1 MKLQK
6 KSGCGCKTFPSSVW
20 SFVIAVLTAS
30 LAVCPSYGVP
40 EHLGDLDE
48 DGVFTAMDLA
58 KLVAHTSGST
68 PLQENLRPFADLNQ
82 DSVIN
87 DADHAAL
94 VSLILE
100 TAEPQSLPLASI
112 SGASPYNGE
121 GDVAVTRETVL
132 RFSMPLALSSALDT
146 TQLYAEFGGRKI
158 LSRVE
163 ISGDRKKASLFYLE
177 PLPSKARIKI
187 TFAPNGLTDLLGREI
202 DPDGDGNAGGTY
214 TSTFDTLS
222 ITGLVG
228 TAITGRVLASE
239 VGAGGGDVPVAGA
252 TVTVDGAEET
262 LRAVTDAQGNFV
274 LSPCPAGSFFVHVD
288 GRTSPASSYP
298 DGNYYPTVG
307 KRWDAVAGRTDNL
320 CGNLQDTSR
329 GLVYLPKIK
338 AGSLSA
344 VSQTEDTQIG
354 FPESVT
360 GEFPELEGTTLD
372 VPPNSLF
379 ADDGT
384 RGGRLGIGPVDG
396 SRLPSPLPPG
406 LNLPMVIT
414 IQTDGASN
422 FDIPVPVM
430 FPNLPDPVTGEKL
443 PPGAKSALFSF
454 NHDTGEWEVVGPM
467 TVTEDGNFVKTDAG
481 VGIRQPGWHG
491 NNPGSGAGGPG
502 DPGAPPGQP
511 NGPSVGS
518 PGSPEPPPCG
528 PGFKEPQDLR
538 EVREMMARNATN
550 AGMGVGGR
558 LIKML
563 GSIPRSVGK
572 MFKFGKGARKEF
584 QEMNQV
590 MADAH
595 AYREYL
601 EAMRDFYIE
610 YADGQ
615 GPGRPPLPCAP
626 QAQSRARR
634 SAVPAAHGGTWGPEL
649 DNLILAYESLGG
661 NMRIQLQL
669 EQQIEDI
676 YAGKPEGYTPT
687 AQEKASL
694 EAIEAQIIAHLNGRS
709 AHDFYEPMW
718 GNLRQLMG
726 TSISSRPR
734 AAAESAF
741 FVVLREDNG
750 QVVQRGRTSES
761 GALPNLILTPA
772 TNFVVRFFY
781 PSTFGVAETSF
792 NSGPTGSQS
801 TLLYPGISAGSG
813 MTEDRDGDGL
823 SDLAESV
830 IGTNPVIVDTDS
842 DNIPD
847 GMEIRQGTDPAS
859 GLASGTGVVASVPTA
874 GPAIDVAA
882 RNNVV
887 VTANGLAGISIF
899 NVSTGLNPVRVTDVD
914 TPGEAISVAVSGDLV
929 AVADRLSGLAVV
941 DISNLADVRL
951 LGHVNVGGGVNEAQV
966 VTVSGPTA
974 YVAMSNGSVVV
985 VDLVSRTVLER
996 ITMPSAVTIYDL
1008 AVWREHLY
1016 VLQSGNLVTV
1026 NLTTLDPD
1034 AQVALNGQTITAWRP
1049 RLFAGEGTLYAVHG
1063 RGFHI
1068 LDTAADEATPPVL
1081 RNEVTSFFAWKQ
1093 LVSNGSGLGL
1103 GAAGINTPISD
1114 PHHVELYNLGADGR
1128 QPEYTTTLQT
1138 PGVATALSLF
1148 NGVAYVA
1155 DGSGGL
1161 QVMAY
1166 LPFDTQGQAPTIALE
1181 SNFTLNMADNTGSAE
1196 SGKLM
1201 RLSASVTDDVQV
1213 RNVEFYVDGALA
1225 SVDGNYPFEHRFVT
1239 PKVSALKP
1247 DFRVRAKATDTGGN
1261 FTWSPEFVI
1270 TLVPDTTPPVVTKT
1284 APNGLTG
1291 KVTSVFAYV
1300 SEALEPGSVSAET
1313 FTLTEAG
1320 ADRTVGT
1327 GDDVTVFPASV
1338 AFRPEIQAAV
1348 FMVESELP
1356 AGTYTATLTTGVKD
1370 LSDNALAAD
1379 RSWQFNVEGDPVF
1392 WVGTGSGDWNNSQN
1406 WSSGQIPGPS
1416 DLAVINAPAGTDI
1429 SLSGAYVSARAISV
1443 QGGARLVL
1451 NSGIA
1456 NFYNVSLSSDVFVG
1470 AQGSINLY
1478 GVALDNARIVFT
1490 SNENGSS
1497 RYLMINSNLSGTGE
1511 IVCEEDGTLYVDMFE
1526 GSLGEGITV
1535 RVRGT
1540 AYFDGAY
1547 YWSAPFVSRATFI
1560 TEGLGAQL
1568 YLLRCINEGTINTTG
1583 GKTSFG
1589 SNCENNGLLQ
1599 VSGTGRLELGTYLS
1613 PMAWEQ
1619 VGVVERSG
1627 GKVVIFADL
1636 DLGEQTLALDAVTG
1650 NWELEG
1656 YLRGGVLTTS
1666 GGATLVVPVPSYYSN
1681 QPFLK
1686 GVHIQGT
1693 VTLQPGATLALSDDW
1708 INDGTITGSNGRVL
1722 LHGEFELDEIGTYT
1736 GSGHSVE
1743 IVGTLDNV
1751 GKTLMLDALPPFVK
1765 IGRDGTIKGGNISGS
1780 APVTIPDS
1788 AEWNLDGVTVT
1799 QDLRVNSGASFV
1811 IRRGLTL
1818 ANADILA
1825 GDSDGGGAY
1834 FTFYGTQTLG
1844 GTGSIDFSQAPGHW
1858 YLSVDIYDEWA
1869 GSEPDVGK
1877 LTVGPQVAI
1886 HLGLSASITG
1896 YDKQLILEGSL
1907 TANVTAPS
1915 SYGNY
1920 RTYVAVELINR
1931 GTISVTAGHLHLRG
1945 SEDARWQNEGIFNL
1959 SGTGVVSFGGT
1970 FGYSQ
1975 LGTLTRTGGTVVLE
1989 GELENTGKT
1998 LALNAATGDWELR
2011 QGKIIGGAV
2020 TCADGTKLLI
2030 PNQNYGTLDGASLQG
2045 RLDVLS
2051 GSFYFEGD
2059 WANLGVI
2066 NATDSDLSFGGE
2078 FLMSELGV
2086 INRTGGRRII
2096 RGTLNN
2102 TGQTFVYNQPGQ
2114 EWLIYDGTIKGG
2126 IVSSSGAPRGANA
2139 YEVVTLDGVTLGTD
2153 IVLSNNYT
2161 YVKGGLDLA
2170 GHAFTLRYSYL
2181 VFKGTQTVGSTGGQI
2196 IMEADNWLN
2205 NWIMVDYEGP
2215 GSSTP
2220 AVVTLSDLLLLHFKY
2235 RAGLVANSPHSL
2247 INRGIIRV
2255 DGADTVLT
2263 TYGSI
2268 THQGSGQFQLV
2279 NGGQVVANP

>member
-1 MKLQK
+1 
-6 KSGCGCKTFPSSVW
+6 
-20 SFVIAVLTAS
+20 
-30 LAVCPSYGVP
+30 
-40 EHLGDLDE
+40 
-48 DGVFTAMDLA
+48 MDLA
-58 KLVAHTSGST
+58 KLVAHTSGT
-68 PLQENLRPFADLNQ
+68 TLLAETLRPFADLNQ

-87 DADHAAL
+87 DADHSAL
-94 VSLILE
+94 VNLILE
-100 TAEPQSLPLASI
+100 TAEPQSLPLASV

-177 PLPSKARIKI
+177 PLPSKARIKV
-187 TFAPNGLTDLLGREI
+187 TFAPNGLTDLLGRAI
-202 DPDGDGNAGGTY
+202 DPDGDGEAGGTY

-239 VGAGGGDVPVAGA
+239 VGAGGANVPVVGA

-288 GRTSPASSYP
+288 GRTSPSSSYP
-298 DGNYYPTVG
+298 DGDYYPTVG

-320 CGNLQDTSR
+320 CGNMQDTSR

-338 AGSLSA
+338 AGSLFA
-344 VSQTEDTQIG
+344 VSQTEDSQIG

-360 GEFPELEGTTLD
+360 GEFPELEGTKLD

-422 FDIPVPVM
+422 FDIPVPVV

-467 TVTEDGNFVKTDAG
+467 TVTEDGNYVKTDAG

-511 NGPSVGS
+511 NGPSIGS

-528 PGFKEPQDLR
+528 PGFKEPQNSQ

-584 QEMNQV
+584 QEMNTI

-601 EAMRDFYIE
+601 EEMRDY
-610 YADGQ
+610 YALDESGQ
-615 GPGRPPLPCAP
+615 LPGRPPLPCAP
-626 QAQSRARR
+626 KAQSRARR
-634 SAVPAAHGGTWGPEL
+634 SAVPASHGGTWGPEL

-694 EAIEAQIIAHLNGRS
+694 EAIEAQIKAHLNGRS

-726 TSISSRPR
+726 TNISSRPR

-772 TNFVVRFFY
+772 NNFVVRFFY

-830 IGTNPVIVDTDS
+830 IGTNPVIADTDS

-887 VTANGLAGISIF
+887 VTANGLAGISVF
-899 NVSTGLNPVRVTDVD
+899 NVSTGLNPVRVADVD
-914 TPGEAISVAVSGDLV
+914 TPGDAISVAVSGNLV

-941 DISNLADVRL
+941 DISNLADVKL

-974 YVAMSNGSVVV
+974 YVAMSNGSVVS
-985 VDLVSRTVLER
+985 VDLVSRSVLQR
-996 ITMPSAVTIYDL
+996 TSMPGFDIYDL

-1016 VLQSGNLVTV
+1016 VLQSGKLVSV
-1026 NLTTLDPD
+1026 NLATLSVEGE
-1034 AQVALNGQTITAWRP
+1034 VALNGQTITAWRP
-1049 RLFAGEGTLYAVHG
+1049 RLFAGEGTLYAGHG

-1068 LDTAADEATPPVL
+1068 LDTAASEALPPVL
-1081 RNEVTSFFAWKQ
+1081 RNEETSFFGWKQ

-1103 GAAGINTPISD
+1103 GAAGINTPITD

-1128 QPEYTTTLQT
+1128 QPVYSTTLQT
-1138 PGVATALSLF
+1138 PGVATAISIF

-1155 DGSGGL
+1155 DGSSGL

-1166 LPFDTQGQAPTIALE
+1166 LPFDTQGQTPSITLG
-1181 SNFTLNMADNTGSAE
+1181 SNFTFNTSDNTGTAE

-1201 RLSASVTDDVQV
+1201 RLSAVVADDVQV
-1213 RNVEFYVDGALA
+1213 RNVEFYVDGVLT
-1225 SVDGNYPFEHRFVT
+1225 SVDGNYPFEYRFVT
-1239 PKVSALKP
+1239 PKVSASKP
-1247 DFRVRAKATDTGGN
+1247 NFKVRAKATDTGGN
-1261 FTWSPEFVI
+1261 FTWSPEF
-1270 TLVPDTTPPVVTKT
+1270 TLTLIPDTTPPVVTK
-1284 APNGLTG
+1284 AVPVGLTG
-1291 KVTSVFAYV
+1291 KVTTVFAYL
-1300 SEALEPGSVSAET
+1300 SEALDPATVNAET
-1313 FTLTEAG
+1313 FVLVEAG
-1320 ADRTVGT
+1320 LDRMLDT
-1327 GDDVTVFPASV
+1327 GDDVPVTAVSI
-1338 AFRPEIQAAV
+1338 AFRPETLAAV
-1348 FMVESELP
+1348 FSAESELP
-1356 AGTYTATLTTGVKD
+1356 TGTYKATLRTGVKD
-1370 LSDNALAAD
+1370 LSNNAMAAD
-1379 RSWQFNVEGDPVF
+1379 HSWQFNVEGDPVF
-1392 WVGTGSGDWNNSQN
+1392 WVGSGSGLWTEPTN
-1406 WSSGQIPGPS
+1406 WSSGQIPGAD
-1416 DLAVINAPAGTDI
+1416 DLVVINAPAGTDI
-1429 SLSGAYVSARAISV
+1429 DISNAYISARAISV

-1451 NSGIA
+1451 NSGLA
-1456 NFYNVSLSSDVFVG
+1456 NFYYMTLNSDVFVSG
-1470 AQGSINLY
+1470 QAGINLY
-1478 GVALDNARIVFT
+1478 GVSLNNARIVYE
-1490 SNENGSS
+1490 SAESS
-1497 RYLMINSNLSGTGE
+1497 AYRALMINSELSGTGE
-1511 IVCEEDGTLYVDMFE
+1511 IVCEDNVNLDLSMFE
-1526 GSLGEGITV
+1526 GSIGEGITV
-1535 RVRGT
+1535 RVRGKVDMD
-1540 AYFDGAY
+1540 AAY
-1547 YWSAPFVSRATFI
+1547 YWSAPFVNRGTLI
-1560 TEGLGAQL
+1560 TEGSGAVL
-1568 YLLRCINEGTINTTG
+1568 NLLRCINEGTINTTG

-1589 SNCENNGLLQ
+1589 STCDNNGVLQ
-1599 VSGTGRLELGTYLS
+1599 VSGTGRLELGNLYAVMPYENIGTI
-1613 PMAWEQ
+1613 Q
-1619 VGVVERSG
+1619 RSG
-1627 GKVVIFADL
+1627 GKVVIMGDVQM
-1636 DLGEQTLALDAVTG
+1636 GEQTLALDAVTG
-1650 NWELEG
+1650 SWELEG
-1656 YLRGGVLTTS
+1656 YLSGGVLTTS
-1666 GGATLVVPVPSYYSN
+1666 GAATLVVPVPSYYSN

-1693 VTLQPGATLALSDDW
+1693 VTLQPGAALAMSDDW
-1708 INDGTITGSNGRVL
+1708 INDGTITGNNGRVL
-1722 LHGEFELDEIGTYT
+1722 LHGEFKLDEIGTYT

-1765 IGRDGTIKGGNISGS
+1765 IGLDGTIKGGNLSGS
-1780 APVTIPDS
+1780 GPVTIPS
-1788 AEWNLDGVTVT
+1788 SSRWTLDGVTVT
-1799 QDLRVNSGASFV
+1799 QDLRVNSACSFKV
-1811 IRRGLTL
+1811 TNGLIL

-1825 GDSDGGGAY
+1825 GDDEDGYAS
-1834 FTFYGTQTLG
+1834 FDFYGTQTLG
-1844 GTGSIDFSQAPGHW
+1844 GTGSIDFSQAAGYW
-1858 YLSVDIYDEWA
+1858 YLTANIFDDWT
-1869 GSEPDVGK
+1869 GSQSIPGK

-1886 HLGLSASITG
+1886 NMGRAGSIAGFASEF
-1896 YDKQLILEGSL
+1896 ILEGML
-1907 TANVTAPS
+1907 TISTSAPS
-1915 SYGNY
+1915 TYGNY
-1920 RTYVAVELINR
+1920 KTSVTTKLINR
-1931 GTISVTAGHLHLRG
+1931 GTISVTAGHLDIRG
-1945 SEDARWQNEGIFNL
+1945 QMERPWRNEGAFHL
-1959 SGTGVVSFGGT
+1959 SGTGSVSFSGDLT
-1970 FGYSQ
+1970 YAQ

-2020 TCADGTKLLI
+2020 TTADGSKLLI
-2030 PNQNYGTLDGASLQG
+2030 PPQTSGTLDGVSLQG
-2045 RLDVLS
+2045 RLDVQS
-2051 GSFYFEGD
+2051 GYFYFDGD
-2059 WANLGVI
+2059 WANLGVV
-2066 NATDSDLSFGGE
+2066 NATNSDVSFGGE
-2078 FLMSELGV
+2078 FRLNEIGV

-2096 RGTLNN
+2096 RGILDN
-2102 TGQTFVYNQPGQ
+2102 TGQTFMYNQPGE
-2114 EWLIYDGTIKGG
+2114 EWLFYGGAIKGG
-2126 IVSSSGAPRGANA
+2126 FVTSSPAATGFTYG
-2139 YEVVTLDGVTLGTD
+2139 EQWTLDGVTLASD
-2153 IVLSNNYT
+2153 ITQSNMSM

-2170 GHAFTLRYSYL
+2170 GHSLTLKYSYL
-2181 VFKGTQTVGSTGGQI
+2181 IFQGTQIVGSTGGQI
-2196 IMEADNWLN
+2196 IMESGDWFGNSVSAEADS
-2205 NWIMVDYEGP
+2205 Y
-2215 GSSTP
+2215 GSSTS
-2220 AVVTLSDLLLLHFKY
+2220 AVVTLSDELVLHYKNQ
-2235 RAGLVANSPHSL
+2235 GSLVAYSPHSL
-2247 INRGIIRV
+2247 VNRGVIRV
-2255 DGADTVLT
+2255 DGAASVLY
-2263 TYGSI
+2263 TYGGV
-2268 THQGSGQFQLV
+2268 TNQGPGRFELV
-2279 NGGQVVANP
+2279 NGGQVVVNP